1 MISSENELSMAT
13 ALSSPNFSPTRLG
26 TARFDSPIKLSRILG
41 DGHSNYVSDHEKI
54 LFEIELT
61 ESRPT
66 LHSDEV
72 AKLEK
77 AGPREKLYF
86 DPTRVHAAIVTCGG
100 LCPGLNDVIRSIV
113 MTLWQHYGVRRVSG
127 FRHGYRGLLAD
138 SEYTP
143 IPLDPKAV
151 ASIHRIGG
159 TILGSA
165 RGGGERTGEIVDTLV
180 RHSVDMLFAIG
191 GDGTQ
196 KGALK
201 LTEEIA
207 RRQLPIAV
215 VGVPKTIDND
225 LSFVERS
232 FGFETA
238 VAEAVRAVDGAHT
251 EAADAPHGVGLV
263 KLMGRESGFIAV
275 HSALASNEAD
285 FVLVPEVPFELHGKN
300 GFLRHL
306 ECRVD
311 KQGHALVVV
320 AEGAG
325 QNFVQST
332 GTDAGGNKKLGDIGI
347 FLQEEIRAHYRKIE
361 KEVTLKY
368 IDPSY
373 TIRSQAANPADSI
386 YCARLGS
393 NAVHAAM
400 SGRTACIV
408 GMVNHRLVHVPIFAA
423 SAERNCVDPE
433 GPLWRDVIF
442 ATGQPPLMV
451 NQPSEATHPQ

>member
-1 MISSENELSMAT
+1 MSAP
-13 ALSSPNFSPTRLG
+13 LSSRAFSPTCLG
-26 TARFDSPIKLSRILG
+26 EARFESPIQLSRQLG
-41 DGHSNYVSDHEKI
+41 DGQTNYVSDDEQVM
-54 LFEIELT
+54 FDIEVS
-61 ESRPT
+61 SRMPHV
-66 LHSDEV
+66 HSEDV
-72 AKLEK
+72 ALLEK
-77 AGPREKLYF
+77 AGPRERIFF
-86 DPTRVHAAIVTCGG
+86 DPKRVHAAIITCGG
-100 LCPGLNDVIRSIV
+100 LCPGLNDVIRAIV

-138 SEYTP
+138 TEYVP
-143 IPLDPKAV
+143 VPLDPKAV
-151 ASIHRIGG
+151 ASIHRHGG

-165 RGGGERTGEIVDTLV
+165 RGGGERTGEIVDTLI
-180 RHSVDMLFAIG
+180 RHSVDMLFTIG

-196 KGALK
+196 RGALK
-201 LTEEIA
+201 ITEELE
-207 RRQLPIAV
+207 RRRLPIAV

-251 EAADAPHGVGLV
+251 EATDAPHGVGLV
-263 KLMGRESGFIAV
+263 KLMGRESGFIAT
-275 HSALASNEAD
+275 HAALASNEAD
-285 FVLVPEVPFELHGKN
+285 FVLIPEVPFQLEGDN

-306 ECRVD
+306 EHRID
-311 KQGHALVVV
+311 KQGHAMVVV

-325 QNFVQST
+325 QGFVPSD
-332 GTDAGGNKKLGDIGI
+332 GTDAGGNRKLGDIGV
-347 FLQEEIRAHYRKIE
+347 FLQNVIKEHFKERE
-361 KEVTLKY
+361 KEISLKY

-423 SAERNCVDPE
+423 SAKRNCVDPE

-442 ATGQPPLMV
+442 NTGQPLMMLDKERR
-451 NQPSEATHPQ
+451 EASRPRNEISL